1 VAKSGCDHGTTAKEC
16 RRSLAG
22 AGLLKKLLVISNPRD
37 LFLYTGFFLYF
48 FLLLNSGLSNWLVI
62 LKLLAIVFTQLL
74 VGMLIFSLSSV
85 SKALTFLNFTVVSFV
100 IGTSVNTMN
109 HSFFKDYPI
118 KVLAYAVLSV
128 LILFGIPRLISRL
141 KSESFSV
148 KVSKTSLSLILLILG
163 IIELQILNWA
173 KVNPISWQGWW
184 KFHIDIAY
192 LESLS
197 NSLEVFG
204 PYGSTM
210 DVNGEIKYH
219 WFAYSLIGQLN
230 SLSGA
235 EPFFVLTRFFPVILL
250 FVSAISMYGFSS
262 IFLKRIELRYLSIII
277 LLLGPGLSIGSLI
290 PLWSPSSALS
300 VPYSL
305 GFLIYFSKL
314 LSLKKFSMVDFL
326 LLSIFAIAVVGSKA
340 TSAVII
346 SLGLMMTTMHLFLK
360 NRRKSQS
367 NNLLMLL
374 TSFLLNFS
382 FLGLI
387 WTNDARTLGFQIFL
401 GWPSLLATSL
411 GLFVGLVFLIIRKEI
426 KESDLLFLYVALTGA
441 ILSLITRDN
450 DGNQLY
456 FFFTA
461 LLVVIPISLTW
472 LSEFYVGTLRELVRL
487 KIWIPIS
494 AFISTLP
501 VIVWLNFETR
511 TGIVGDIGRSLA
523 PFVMVFGAFAI
534 FVFFQSRNEHITRF
548 NKSYLMMSIL
558 LVVTILSSFFMTI
571 SEYVYGPKYSKI
583 DGITKIGVA
592 KEVEPGSIS
601 YDYVLAGKWV
611 SLNIPKGAIGFTN
624 RQCFDAKSSN
634 DTCDTRWFFAS
645 ALSKRSFLI
654 EGSAYS
660 SGGLRQAKK
669 LSPNEE
675 LSVEFSRNPNPAS
688 HRELLNKGVTWGW
701 IDKNSTELRSWVPY
715 AKVLFENSQ
724 VMIIQLKK

>member
-1 VAKSGCDHGTTAKEC
+1 M
-16 RRSLAG
+16 
-22 AGLLKKLLVISNPRD
+22 KKLLVISNPRD
-37 LFLYTGFFLYF
+37 LFLFIGVFLYF
-48 FLLLNSGLSNWLVI
+48 ILLLNSGFSNWLVI
-62 LKLLAIVFTQLL
+62 LKLLVVVFIQLL
-74 VGMLIFSLSSV
+74 VGMLIFSLSIV
-85 SKALTFLNFTVVSFV
+85 SKALSFLNFTVVSFV
-100 IGTSVNTMN
+100 IGTSVNTMI
-109 HSFFKDYPI
+109 HSFFKDHPI
-118 KVLAYAVLSV
+118 KVLAYAALSV
-128 LILFGIPRLISRL
+128 PILFGVPRLTSRL
-141 KSESFSV
+141 KSESFSLRIN
-148 KVSKTSLSLILLILG
+148 KTSLSLIIPILG

-192 LESLS
+192 LES

-235 EPFFVLTRFFPVILL
+235 EPFFVLTRFFPAVLL

-262 IFLKRIELRYLSIII
+262 IFLKRVELRYLSIII

-290 PLWSPSSALS
+290 PLRSPSSALS

-305 GFLIYFSKL
+305 GFLIYLAKL
-314 LSLKKFSMVDFL
+314 LWLNRFSMADFL

-340 TSAVII
+340 TSAAVI
-346 SLGLMMTTMHLFLK
+346 SLGLIMTATHLFLR

-367 NNLLMLL
+367 KNLLMLL
-374 TSFLLNFS
+374 TSFLLNIS

-411 GLFVGLVFLIIRKEI
+411 GLFVGLIFLIIRKEI
-426 KESDLLFLYVALTGA
+426 KESDLLFLYIALFGA
-441 ILSLITRDN
+441 ILSLFTRDN
-450 DGNQLY
+450 YGNQLY

-461 LLVVIPISLTW
+461 LIVVIPISLSW
-472 LSEFYVGTLRELVRL
+472 LSDFYVGKLRELVHL

-494 AFISTLP
+494 AFASTLP
-501 VIVWLNFETR
+501 VIIWLNFETH

-523 PFVMVFGAFAI
+523 PFVMVFCAVSI
-534 FVFFQSRNEHITRF
+534 FLFSQRRNEQVTRV
-548 NKSYLMMSIL
+548 NKSYVMMSIL
-558 LVVTILSSFFMTI
+558 LVVTILSSLLMTI
-571 SEYVYGPKYSKI
+571 SEYVVGPKYSRI

-592 KEVEPGSIS
+592 AETEPGSIS

-645 ALSKRSFLI
+645 ALSNRRFLI

-660 SGGLRQAKK
+660 SGGLSKAKK
-669 LSPNEE
+669 LLPNEE
-675 LSVEFSRNPNPAS
+675 LSIAFSRNPNPAR
-688 HRELLNKGVTWGW
+688 HKELLNKGVTWGW
-701 IDKNSTELRSWVPY
+701 IDKNSTELRSWTPY
-715 AKVLFENSQ
+715 AKVLFENPQ
-724 VMIIQLKK
+724 VMIIQLEK